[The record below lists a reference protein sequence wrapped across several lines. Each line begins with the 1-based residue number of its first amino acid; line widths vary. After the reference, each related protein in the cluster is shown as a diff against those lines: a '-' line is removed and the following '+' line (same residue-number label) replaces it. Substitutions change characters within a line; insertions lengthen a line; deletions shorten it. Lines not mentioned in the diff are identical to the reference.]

1 MPPADTESR
10 QLITDLLRFAN
21 GGNSQQTK
29 VAGMKTTLIAGY
41 PIFAS
46 WAMWI
51 GAETNDKG
59 IVKATLC
66 LPYVQNAMVAMVK
79 YSGVSSLETPL
90 DMVASE
96 IVNPY
101 NCKLSVTPGVDIG
114 QLISGK
120 VYYFLLAMKPAGFNQ
135 SGNVTSYWDG
145 AIKGVGNKASSVF
158 KDYFD
163 LFAATSAQWAA
174 HKKSLEPVPLH
185 DDVNDYQELASVSA
199 DGGTTH

>member
-1 MPPADTESR
+1 MAGPNTESR
-10 QLITDLLRFAN
+10 QLIADLLTFAN
-21 GGNSQQTK
+21 AGNSQQTK
-29 VAGMKTTLIAGY
+29 AAGMKTTLISGH
-41 PIFAS
+41 PVFAS

-59 IVKATLC
+59 VTKATLC
-66 LPYVQNAMVAMVK
+66 LPYIQNPMVAMVK

-114 QLISGK
+114 RLVSGK
-120 VYYFLLAMKPAGFNQ
+120 SYYFLLAMKPAGFNQ

-145 AIKGVGNKASSVF
+145 AIKAVGDKANPVF

-163 LFAATSAQWAA
+163 LFTTTAAQWAA
-174 HKKSLEPVPLH
+174 HQKSLESAPLH
-185 DDVNDYQELASVSA
+185 DIDDGYQELASISA
-199 DGGTTH
+199 DN